1 MNGTNRP
8 LGRVV
13 VGIVG
18 LLFLALGLAAALVA
32 TVPQAARLWR
42 SVAPGALADLGS
54 GAPHDVSVGAWTV
67 ALVVATLVGVI
78 GIATTTSIG
87 GGREGVVIDDDGTA
101 GAVGG
106 SVRVD
111 STAVQHALSA
121 AIGALPQVGSLA
133 VDVYRVRRR
142 RALRI
147 TVRPRR
153 GTSPREVVTAVE
165 SVVDD
170 LDALLGVQLPVL
182 LRLARGGAASTQRD
196 RVH

>member
-1 MNGTNRP
+1 MNATNRP

-18 LLFLALGLAAALVA
+18 LVLLVAGIAAVLVA
-32 TVPQAARLWR
+32 TVPQAADVWHD
-42 SVAPGALADLGS
+42 VAPGALGDLGS
-54 GAPHDVSVGAWTV
+54 SASRADSVRAWTIVLAV
-67 ALVVATLVGVI
+67 AAVVAIVAAAL
-78 GIATTTSIG
+78 TSSLG

-101 GAVGG
+101 GGVAGA
-106 SVRVD
+106 VRVD
-111 STAVQHALSA
+111 STAVQHALSS

-147 TVRPRR
+147 TVRPKR
-153 GTSPREVVTAVE
+153 GTSPREIVTAVE
-165 SVVDD
+165 AVVAD
-170 LDALLGVQLPVL
+170 LDALLGVKLPVL
-182 LRLARGGAASTQRD
+182 LCLARGGAASAQRD